1 MTTINNVEDLI
12 RVLDENPQ
20 WLEILRARILTREV
34 LELPQR
40 LAEFAVASD
49 RRAEQHEQANNERF
63 DSIDR
68 RFGGVDRRFDAL
80 EQKVDQHQEANNAR
94 FDGVDRRFDALE
106 QKVDQ
111 HQEANNA
118 RFDGVDRR
126 FDALEQKVDQHQEA
140 NNARFDG
147 VDRRFDALEQKV
159 DQHQEA
165 NNARFDGIDRHLR
178 SVDND
183 LGYLKGSH
191 ARYAALEDAAV
202 IAEMMGFDYIKSL
215 TRLELYRMVR
225 MADTTDIPSNVL
237 DSFRYADLVMEATDT
252 AGETCYIAVEISF
265 TVDARDTG
273 RALRNADLLTR
284 FTGKAAQAAVAGLN
298 RDNEVGQQI
307 ESGAVFWH
315 QLSRNDLEA
324 E

>member
-20 WLEILRARILTREV
+20 WLEILRARVLTREV

-49 RRAEQHEQANNERF
+49 RRAEQHEQSNNEQFNAVEQRF
-63 DSIDR
+63 
-68 RFGGVDRRFDAL
+68 
-80 EQKVDQHQEANNAR
+80 EA
-94 FDGVDRRFDALE
+94 
-106 QKVDQ
+106 
-111 HQEANNA
+111 
-118 RFDGVDRR
+118 VDRR

-165 NNARFDGIDRHLR
+165 NNARFDGIDQHLR
-178 SVDND
+178 RVDND

-225 MADTTDIPSNVL
+225 AADTTDIPSNVL
-237 DSFRYADLVMEATDT
+237 DSFHNADLVMEATDA

-265 TVDARDTG
+265 TVNGRDTT
-273 RALRNADLLTR
+273 RAIRNAALLTR
-284 FTGKAAQAAVAGLN
+284 FTGRKAYAAISGRYKDDRIDGHL
-298 RDNEVGQQI
+298 
-307 ESGAVFWH
+307 ESGEVFWF
-315 QLSRNDLEA
+315 QLEDEDLA
-324 E
+324 AR

>member
-20 WLEILRARILTREV
+20 WLETLRARILTREV

-49 RRAEQHEQANNERF
+49 RRAEQHEQSNNEQFNAVEQRF
-63 DSIDR
+63 EA
-68 RFGGVDRRFDAL
+68 VDRRFDAL

-94 FDGVDRRFDALE
+94 FDALE

-118 RFDGVDRR
+118 RFD
-126 FDALEQKVDQHQEA
+126 ALE
-140 NNARFDG
+140 R
-147 VDRRFDALEQKV
+147 KV

-225 MADTTDIPSNVL
+225 TADTTDIPSNVL
-237 DSFRYADLVMEATDT
+237 DSFRYADLVMEATDA

-284 FTGKAAQAAVAGLN
+284 FTGKTAQAAVAGLYQ
-298 RDNEVGQQI
+298 DNETRQQI

>member
-49 RRAEQHEQANNERF
+49 RRAEQHAQDNSRQFNAVEQ
-63 DSIDR
+63 
-68 RFGGVDRRFDAL
+68 
-80 EQKVDQHQEANNAR
+80 R

-126 FDALEQKVDQHQEA
+126 FDALEQKVDQHQES

-165 NNARFDGIDRHLR
+165 NNARFDGVGHHLR
-178 SVDND
+178 RIEDT
-183 LGYLKGSH
+183 LGYLKGAH
-191 ARYAALEDAAV
+191 ALTATLRSAARLARRMGVKRVRNLTEDDLLD
-202 IAEMMGFDYIKSL
+202 ITDG
-215 TRLELYRMVR
+215 
-225 MADTTDIPSNVL
+225 ADTSDIPANVL
-237 DSFRYADLVMEATDT
+237 DSFHNADLVMEATDA

-265 TVDARDTG
+265 TVNGRDTA
-273 RALRNADLLTR
+273 RAIRNAALLTR
-284 FTGKAAQAAVAGLN
+284 FTGRKAYAAISGRHKDDRIDVHL
-298 RDNEVGQQI
+298 
-307 ESGAVFWH
+307 ESGEVFWF
-315 QLSRNDLEA
+315 QLEDEDLA
-324 E
+324 AR